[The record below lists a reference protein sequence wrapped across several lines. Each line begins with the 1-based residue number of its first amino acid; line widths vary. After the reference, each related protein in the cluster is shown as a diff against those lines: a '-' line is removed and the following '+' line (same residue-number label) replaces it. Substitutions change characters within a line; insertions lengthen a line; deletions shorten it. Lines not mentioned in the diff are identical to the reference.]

1 MQVDIA
7 KVVLKK
13 LQTFQKM
20 GCEIEITLLQ
30 KTGDTEQLGICDI
43 GENDNVTES
52 TIKIIPM
59 TLASEKGAAGEI
71 ANNMEL
77 GNNAEKYFEFAEI
90 SQSLLT
96 TSKASTP
103 CCPAVLPVRGQQSN
117 IRTGDRVV
125 YQKEE
130 YIVFEILP
138 IVMGETLLC
147 RQYKAKKIL

>member
-52 TIKIIPM
+52 TIKVIPM

-77 GNNAEKYFEFAEI
+77 GNNEESYIEFAEI
-90 SQSLLT
+90 EEQS
-96 TSKASTP
+96 
-103 CCPAVLPVRGQQSN
+103 R
-117 IRTGDRVV
+117 IHTGDRVI

-147 RQYKAKKIL
+147 RQYKAKKAM

>member
-43 GENDNVTES
+43 GENDNIVES
-52 TIKIIPM
+52 IIKVIPI
-59 TLASEKGAAGEI
+59 TLASERGAAGKI

-90 SQSLLT
+90 
-96 TSKASTP
+96 
-103 CCPAVLPVRGQQSN
+103 GQQSS

-138 IVMGETLLC
+138 VVMGETLLC

>member
-20 GCEIEITLLQ
+20 GCETEITLLQ

-43 GENDNVTES
+43 GENDNVTKS
-52 TIKIIPM
+52 TIKVIPM
-59 TLASEKGAAGEI
+59 TLASEKGAAGEM

-90 SQSLLT
+90 
-96 TSKASTP
+96 
-103 CCPAVLPVRGQQSN
+103 GQQSN
-117 IRTGDRVV
+117 ICTGDRVV

-147 RQYKAKKIL
+147 RQYKAKKVL

>member
-1 MQVDIA
+1 MVDIA

-52 TIKIIPM
+52 TIKVIPM
-59 TLASEKGAAGEI
+59 TLASEKGVTGEI

-77 GNNAEKYFEFAEI
+77 GNNEESYIEFAEI
-90 SQSLLT
+90 EEQS
-96 TSKASTP
+96 
-103 CCPAVLPVRGQQSN
+103 R
-117 IRTGDRVV
+117 IHTGDRVI

-138 IVMGETLLC
+138 IVMGKTLLC
-147 RQYKAKKIL
+147 RQYKAKKVL

>member
-1 MQVDIA
+1 MQADLA

-20 GCEIEITLLQ
+20 GCEIEITLIQ
-30 KTGDTEQLGICDI
+30 KIGDIEQLGICDV
-43 GENDNVTES
+43 GEYDNVTKS
-52 TIKIIPM
+52 KVKVIPM

-71 ANNMEL
+71 SNNMEL

-90 SQSLLT
+90 
-96 TSKASTP
+96 AE
-103 CCPAVLPVRGQQSN
+103 QSN
-117 IRTGDRVV
+117 IHTGDRVL

-138 IVMGETLLC
+138 VVMGETLLC
-147 RQYKAKKIL
+147 RQYKAKKVL